1 MLGLPVVR
9 ASLSVCVSVCV
20 GVGYVCGLITDSS
33 AEAGFDLS
41 AFQLDVSNNVRSV

>member
-9 ASLSVCVSVCV
+9 ASLPVCVSVC
-20 GVGYVCGLITDSS
+20 GVGYVCDLITDSS